1 MYRRIVLLPTCKYE
15 FLREQ
20 RLLLARHSANLN
32 VLHTWAVLK
41 VRGETTTIK
50 FEHMGSR
57 VKFEWLPRINVS
69 STLVQH
75 SLQKKELPYSFF

>member
-41 VRGETTTIK
+41 VRGE
-50 FEHMGSR
+50 
-57 VKFEWLPRINVS
+57 
-69 STLVQH
+69 
-75 SLQKKELPYSFF
+75 